1 MDRSIIEDKGIN
13 AVSEYLSDIGYIKPY
28 LSSNDR
34 TPMWDGSLFVYKSKE
49 DFNNERFDYRI
60 PVQVKASEFD
70 GDVFP
75 ETTSFS
81 IEVTDLQNYLKDGGL
96 VFFKVLVKGKEKE
109 VYCSFLTKPRIEDI
123 ISSCKEQMTKS
134 VSLSKAPQNGNE
146 VLENLKRI
154 YILRDHSLLDLS
166 TLENRSDYKFRIQL
180 EHLSPDTD
188 PQEYLATH
196 YVDALFS
203 LDGVPGE
210 FYPKGGPVKI
220 ESSTSIIKDVTIGGH
235 AYFNSFAITYKNDG
249 KHFIAGCFDIII
261 SYDSSPK
268 PQTTI
273 HVVLKASTL
282 GDVINELNSIQSF
295 MHHKSINFGNIKF
308 DFKEHDFS
316 SAPQKEWEESLQY
329 WNDVKKLFAV
339 LKVKPSFAPD
349 KLNEED
355 NRQLETLIHG
365 ILHRNIVYGD
375 YGESHL
381 STFDI
386 GSQKILVYA
395 EHLQGREFKLF
406 DIYEHL
412 CAGYVDEDGNHRPT
426 PILSLAFEQKNLPSN
441 LQLDKIVQTYKSY
454 KKKNPQISLRANMD
468 LLNMLNHYDRCHD
481 KKVLKAAIEI
491 ATWLKNEKNST
502 IGNRNITLLNYLQAI
517 KRQKGTFNDMEMQKL
532 YRLKTTDNTENFAR
546 YLLLGNKEKALSYL
560 AKISEND
567 LDFLKTLPIYHFL
580 NE

>member
-28 LSSNDR
+28 LSSNDK

-146 VLENLKRI
+146 VLEKLKRI

-180 EHLSPDTD
+180 EHLSLDTD

-339 LKVKPSFAPD
+339 LKVKPSFAPG

-426 PILSLAFEQKNLPSN
+426 PILSLIFEQKTLPSN
-441 LQLDKIVQTYKSY
+441 VQLDKIVQTYKSY
-454 KKKNPQISLRANMD
+454 KKKNPQISL
-468 LLNMLNHYDRCHD
+468 
-481 KKVLKAAIEI
+481 
-491 ATWLKNEKNST
+491 T
-502 IGNRNITLLNYLQAI
+502 IMTAVMIR
-517 KRQKGTFNDMEMQKL
+517 KF
-532 YRLKTTDNTENFAR
+532 
-546 YLLLGNKEKALSYL
+546 
-560 AKISEND
+560 
-567 LDFLKTLPIYHFL
+567 
-580 NE
+580 

>member
-28 LSSNDR
+28 LSSNDK

-49 DFNNERFDYRI
+49 DFNNERFDYRV

-81 IEVTDLQNYLKDGGL
+81 IGVTDLQNYLKDGGL
-96 VFFKVLVKGKEKE
+96 AFFKVLVKGKEKE
-109 VYCSFLTKPRIEDI
+109 IYCSFLTKPRIEDI

-134 VSLSKAPQNGNE
+134 ISLSKVPQNGNE

-220 ESSTSIIKDVTIGGH
+220 ESSTSIKKDVTIGRH

-282 GDVINELNSIQSF
+282 DDVINELNSIQAF
-295 MHHKSINFGNIKF
+295 IHHKSINFGNIKF

-339 LKVKPSFAPD
+339 LKVKPSFFPD

-355 NRQLETLIHG
+355 NRKLETLIHG

-395 EHLQGREFKLF
+395 EHLQGREFKIF

-412 CAGYVDEDGNHRPT
+412 CAGYVDEEGTHRPT
-426 PILSLAFEQKNLPSN
+426 PILSLVFEQKTLPSN
-441 LQLDKIVQTYKSY
+441 VHLDKIVQTYKSF

-517 KRQKGTFNDMEMQKL
+517 KRQKGMFNDMERQKL

-567 LDFLKTLPIYHFL
+567 LDFLKTLPIYHFM

>member
-28 LSSNDR
+28 LSSNDK

-49 DFNNERFDYRI
+49 DFNNERFEYRI

-426 PILSLAFEQKNLPSN
+426 PILSLVFEQKNLPSN

>member
-28 LSSNDR
+28 LSSNDK
-34 TPMWDGSLFVYKSKE
+34 TPMWDGSLFVYKSKD
-49 DFNNERFDYRI
+49 DFNKERFDYRV

-75 ETTSFS
+75 EKTSYS
-81 IEVTDLQNYLKDGGL
+81 IEITDLKNYLNDGGL
-96 VFFKVLVKGKEKE
+96 VFFKVLVKGREKK
-109 VYCSFLTKPRIEDI
+109 VYCSFLTKPLIEDI
-123 ISSCKEQMTKS
+123 VSSCKDQATKTI
-134 VSLSKAPQNGNE
+134 SLSKAPQNGNG

-220 ESSTSIIKDVTIGGH
+220 ESSTSIKKDVTIGGH
-235 AYFNSFAITYKNDG
+235 AYFNLFSITYKNDG

-273 HVVLKASTL
+273 HFVLKARTL
-282 GDVINELNSIQSF
+282 DDVINELNSIQSF
-295 MHHKSINFGNIKF
+295 IHHKSISFGNIKF

-316 SAPQKEWEESLQY
+316 CAPQKEWEKSLQY
-329 WNDVKKLFAV
+329 WTDVKKLFAV

-365 ILHRNIVYGD
+365 ILHRNIVYGN
-375 YGESHL
+375 YGDSHL

-395 EHLQGREFKLF
+395 EHLQGREFKIF

-412 CAGYVDEDGNHRPT
+412 CAGYVDEEGNHRPT
-426 PILSLAFEQKNLPSN
+426 PILSLVFEQKTLPSN
-441 LQLDKIVQTYKSY
+441 VQLDNIVQTYK
-454 KKKNPQISLRANMD
+454 Q
-468 LLNMLNHYDRCHD
+468 
-481 KKVLKAAIEI
+481 
-491 ATWLKNEKNST
+491 
-502 IGNRNITLLNYLQAI
+502 
-517 KRQKGTFNDMEMQKL
+517 
-532 YRLKTTDNTENFAR
+532 
-546 YLLLGNKEKALSYL
+546 
-560 AKISEND
+560 
-567 LDFLKTLPIYHFL
+567 
-580 NE
+580 

>member
-28 LSSNDR
+28 LSSNDK

-426 PILSLAFEQKNLPSN
+426 PILSLVFEQKNLPSN

>member
-28 LSSNDR
+28 LSSNDK

-426 PILSLAFEQKNLPSN
+426 PILSLVFEQKNLPSN

-468 LLNMLNHYDRCHD
+468 LLNMLNHYDSCHD

>member
-28 LSSNDR
+28 LSSNDK

-60 PVQVKASEFD
+60 PVQVKTSEFD

-109 VYCSFLTKPRIEDI
+109 VYCSFLTTPRIEDI

-426 PILSLAFEQKNLPSN
+426 PILSLVFEQKNLPSN